1 MTNTTELKDQTKY
14 MSCTQIQIVMGYYG
28 YMFMISSKNVIQGY
42 GRESNWMAESAFWKQ
57 KKKTWIASNANMCYR

>member
-1 MTNTTELKDQTKY
+1 
-14 MSCTQIQIVMGYYG
+14 MGYYG

-57 KKKTWIASNANMCYR
+57 KKKKHGLPVMQTCATDNERHLWHLSVLLTHLQLI